1 MIWSKNAPGLEK
13 YLMTL
18 NTRIAPALARA
29 LEKKG
34 FATLTEVQESVLAP
48 EADGADLLV
57 SAQTGSGKTA
67 AFGMAIAPTLL
78 GENERF
84 DRGAE
89 PMALVVAPTRELALQ
104 VQRELVW
111 LYAETGARIVTC
123 VGGMDARAE
132 RRALESGCHIVV
144 GTPGRLRDHIER
156 GALDLSSLRAV
167 VLDEADEML
176 DFGFREDLE
185 YILDTSP
192 ATRRTLMFSATVP
205 RSIADMAKRYQ
216 RNALRVSTVS
226 ERAQHSDIEYKAL
239 AVAPSDR
246 EHAIINV
253 LRFYDAPSAIVFCA
267 TREAVNRLSSRFG
280 NRGFSVVALSGEL
293 SQKDRTSALQA
304 MRDGRAR
311 VCVATDVAARGIDL
325 PGLELVI
332 HADLPTNSDTLLHR
346 SGRTGRAGQKG
357 TCVLIVPHT
366 RRGRAQRLLRDAKV
380 EAEWGSAP
388 SLEDITAKDRE
399 RVMSDPSLSETYDE
413 AALAMAQELLSRY
426 PAEQIAAA
434 FLNRR
439 QADMPSAEELIE
451 SPGSNYSNDSQGAPE
466 KRREPFGESV
476 WYRLTAGRKHR
487 AEPRWILPLICRLGH
502 ITKREIG
509 AIQIGEEESRFE
521 ILGSASDRFME
532 AVQTAGGGEK
542 SIRITRD
549 EGGADAPL
557 DRPRTPR
564 QPAAYTGRP
573 KPSRDGESEGD
584 FTPRPKPYAGKSDKP
599 YQGKSRDDAFTAP
612 YAPKAKPRSHDSDT
626 PYTPKPRAADG
637 DKPYSPKPKPRFGES
652 GSPAKPRA
660 KPYSADR
667 KPGAKAGSAR
677 PSAPWDP
684 GVATAPVKRRS
695 PTEST
700 TPGEAVLKKAKK
712 KAKPTEG

>member
-1 MIWSKNAPGLEK
+1 MS
-13 YLMTL
+13 L

-84 DRGAE
+84 ERGAE

-111 LYAETGARIVTC
+111 LYGETGARVVTC
-123 VGGMDARAE
+123 VGGMDARTE

-185 YILDTSP
+185 YILDAAP
-192 ATRRTLMFSATVP
+192 ASRRTLMFSATVP

-216 RNALRVSTVS
+216 RNAVRISTVS

-239 AVAPSDR
+239 SVAPSDR

-280 NRGFSVVALSGEL
+280 NRGFAVVALSGEL

-366 RRGRAQRLLRDAKV
+366 RRGRAQRLLRDGKIQ
-380 EAEWGSAP
+380 AEWGNAP

-399 RVMSDPSLSETYDE
+399 RVMSDPALSETYDE
-413 AALAMAQELLSRY
+413 DALAMAQELLGRY
-426 PAEQIAAA
+426 SAEQIAAA

-439 QADMPSAEELIE
+439 QADMPSAEELIDN
-451 SPGSNYSNDSQGAPE
+451 PGSNYSNDSQGAPE
-466 KRREPFGESV
+466 KRREPFGDSV

-521 ILGSASDRFME
+521 ILASESDRFME
-532 AVQTAGGGEK
+532 AVQKAGGGEK

-557 DRPRTPR
+557 DRPRAPR

-573 KPSRDGESEGD
+573 KPARDGESGSD

-599 YQGKSRDDAFTAP
+599 YQGKSRDDAAFTAP
-612 YAPKAKPRSHDSDT
+612 YAPKAKPRASDGDK
-626 PYTPKPRAADG
+626 PYTPKPRKADG
-637 DKPYSPKPKPRFGES
+637 DKPFAPKG
-652 GSPAKPRA
+652 KPRA
-660 KPYSADR
+660 AEGGAPFKPRSKPFSADR
-667 KPGAKAGSAR
+667 KPGAKAGTPR
-677 PSAPWDP
+677 PSKPWDP
-684 GVATAPVKRRS
+684 AVVASAPVKRRS
-695 PTEST
+695 PTESPA
-700 TPGEAVLKKAKK
+700 PGGPDHALKKTKK
-712 KAKPTEG
+712 KAKPSED

>member
-1 MIWSKNAPGLEK
+1 
-13 YLMTL
+13 
-18 NTRIAPALARA
+18 
-29 LEKKG
+29 
-34 FATLTEVQESVLAP
+34 
-48 EADGADLLV
+48 
-57 SAQTGSGKTA
+57 
-67 AFGMAIAPTLL
+67 
-78 GENERF
+78 
-84 DRGAE
+84 
-89 PMALVVAPTRELALQ
+89 
-104 VQRELVW
+104 
-111 LYAETGARIVTC
+111 
-123 VGGMDARAE
+123 
-132 RRALESGCHIVV
+132 VV

-185 YILDTSP
+185 FILDAAP

-216 RNALRVSTVS
+216 RNAVRISTVS
-226 ERAQHSDIEYKAL
+226 ERNQHTDIEYKAL

-280 NRGFSVVALSGEL
+280 NRGFAVVALSGEL
-293 SQKDRTSALQA
+293 SQKDRTTALQS

-366 RRGRAQRLLRDAKV
+366 RRGRAQRLLRDGRI
-380 EAEWGSAP
+380 EAEWGNAP
-388 SLEDITAKDRE
+388 SLEDIIAKDHE
-399 RVMSDPSLSETYDE
+399 RIMSDPSLSETYDE
-413 AALAMAQELLSRY
+413 PAMAMAQELLSRY

-451 SPGSNYSNDSQGAPE
+451 SPGSYSSDNSGPPE
-466 KRREPFGESV
+466 KRRDPFTDGV
-476 WYRLTAGRKHR
+476 WFRLTAGRKHR
-487 AEPRWILPLICRLGH
+487 AEPRWLLPLICRLGH

-521 ILGSASDRFME
+521 ILGSAAERFME

-549 EGGADAPL
+549 AGGADAPI
-557 DRPRTPR
+557 DRPRAPR

-573 KPSRDGESEGD
+573 KPSADRDEVNTAD
-584 FTPRPKPYAGKSDKP
+584 IAPRPKPYAGNPDK
-599 YQGKSRDDAFTAP
+599 
-612 YAPKAKPRSHDSDT
+612 
-626 PYTPKPRAADG
+626 PYTPKPRGDDFTAPYSPRPKPRAVDG
-637 DKPYSPKPKPRFGES
+637 DKPYSPRPKPRADDGDK
-652 GSPAKPRA
+652 PYAPRAKPRRVDGEKPYTPRA
-660 KPYSADR
+660 KPGGAAGDRPFSPRAKPAGDKPFAARTKPYSADR
-667 KPGAKAGSAR
+667 KKDGKPGAAR
-677 PSAPWDP
+677 PSKPWDP
-684 GVATAPVKRRS
+684 TATSAPVKRRS
-695 PTEST
+695 PTESAA
-700 TPGEAVLKKAKK
+700 PGEPAKAVKKVKK
-712 KAKPTEG
+712 PKDE